1 MAAEAILVVD
11 DNELNVKLTQA
22 LLTREGYQVR
32 TASDG
37 AEALRILETF
47 FPRLILMDMRMPGI
61 SGLDLAKRL
70 KADPKTS
77 GIIIIALT
85 AYALKGNE
93 ETALSAGCA
102 GYIAKPIDT
111 RTLPGLLRNYLDGKR

>member
-47 FPRLILMDMRMPGI
+47 SPRLILMDMRMPGI